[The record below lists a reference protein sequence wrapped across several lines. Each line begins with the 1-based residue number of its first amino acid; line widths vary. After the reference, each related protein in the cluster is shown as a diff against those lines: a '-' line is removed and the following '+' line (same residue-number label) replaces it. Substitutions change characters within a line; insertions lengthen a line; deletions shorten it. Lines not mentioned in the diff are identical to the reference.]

1 MIPEGTT
8 RYPAL
13 AAKAVEAEERR
24 ERAGK
29 RLGAARQAARL
40 RASQRFGERGPGP
53 GRPGR
58 GPDLGEYGAE
68 MAQRATLL
76 AGARRGDPVAIR
88 ELWAR
93 YRCRLG

>member
-1 MIPEGTT
+1 MIPQGTT

-24 ERAGK
+24 ERAG
-29 RLGAARQAARL
+29 RRRAARVARP
-40 RASQRFGERGPGP
+40 SVP
-53 GRPGR
+53 GRPNR
-58 GPDLGEYGAE
+58 SPDLGEYGVE
-68 MAQRATLL
+68 MAQRTALL
-76 AGARRGDPVAIR
+76 TGARRGDPVAIR